1 VQAELVVED
10 QYEDQQY
17 QNPDDI
23 PPQAPIPSGTHDI
36 ELCWDRKKGWMRIDI
51 GDQSWWF
58 KEYLGRCQ
66 VISTQKK
73 GRINIRAVARI
84 EGETLTMGRSPDATP
99 HPIAAGTVRRK
110 THNRLC
116 YRRAQTDF
124 RVNDDGDERNGFGNR
139 IPDTDATPPKQRKL
153 VYVKSYV
160 GDLYCL
166 WNKNDTVAHI
176 YHDGTII
183 IDEDNVAHLYDPLV
197 S

>member
-1 VQAELVVED
+1 MQAELVVD

-17 QNPDDI
+17 QNPAPI
-23 PPQAPIPSGTHDI
+23 PPQGSIPPGVHDI

-73 GRINIRAVARI
+73 GRINIRAGARI
-84 EGETLTMGRSPDATP
+84 DGETLKMWRGPNATP
-99 HPIAAGTVRRK
+99 HPVVAGTVRRK

-124 RVNDDGDERNGFGNR
+124 RVNDDGTAENGFGNR
-139 IPDTDATPPKQRKL
+139 TPDTGATPPKERKL
-153 VYVKSYV
+153 VYVKSYA
-160 GDLYCL
+160 GDLVSI

-176 YHDGTII
+176 YHEGVII
-183 IDEDNVAHLYDPLV
+183 VDENDVAHLYDPLI